1 MVKLIVGHT
10 DPIFREARERGKIY
24 SLSTNRNEYMYS
36 REEFLEMAKEI
47 QELVAKDDEERSI
60 REILNEEESE

>member
-60 REILNEEESE
+60 REIPNGRNIE

>member
-1 MVKLIVGHT
+1 MAKLIVGHT

-24 SLSTNRNEYMYS
+24 SLSTNNIEYMYS
-36 REEFLEMAKEI
+36 RQEFLEMAKEM

-60 REILNEEESE
+60 REILNGEESE

>member
-10 DPIFREARERGKIY
+10 DPIFREAIERGKIY
-24 SLSTNRNEYMYS
+24 SLSTNSIEYMYS

-60 REILNEEESE
+60 REILNGRDIE

>member
-1 MVKLIVGHT
+1 MAKLIVGHT
-10 DPIFREARERGKIY
+10 NPIFREARERGKIY
-24 SLSTNRNEYMYS
+24 SLSTNNIEYMYS
-36 REEFLEMAKEI
+36 REEFLEMAKEM

>member
-1 MVKLIVGHT
+1 MAKLIVGHT

-36 REEFLEMAKEI
+36 REEFLEMAKEM

-60 REILNEEESE
+60 REILNGKE

>member
-1 MVKLIVGHT
+1 MAKLIVGHT
-10 DPIFREARERGKIY
+10 DPIFREARECGKIY
-24 SLSTNRNEYMYS
+24 SLSTNNIEYMYS

-60 REILNEEESE
+60 REILNGRDIE

>member
-36 REEFLEMAKEI
+36 REEVLEMAKEI
-47 QELVAKDDEERSI
+47 QELVAKDDEEKYKRNTE
-60 REILNEEESE
+60 RKGY

>member
-1 MVKLIVGHT
+1 MAKLIVGHT

-60 REILNEEESE
+60 REILNGEGKE

>member
-1 MVKLIVGHT
+1 MAKLIVGHT

-36 REEFLEMAKEI
+36 REEFLEMAKEM

-60 REILNEEESE
+60 REILNGEE

>member
-1 MVKLIVGHT
+1 MAKLIVGHT

-47 QELVAKDDEERSI
+47 QELVTKDDEERSI
-60 REILNEEESE
+60 REIPNGRNIE

>member
-1 MVKLIVGHT
+1 MAKLIVGHT

-60 REILNEEESE
+60 REILNGRNIE

>member
-1 MVKLIVGHT
+1 MAKLIVGHT

-24 SLSTNRNEYMYS
+24 SLSTNRNEYMYA

-60 REILNEEESE
+60 REILNGRDIE

>member
-24 SLSTNRNEYMYS
+24 SLSTNNIEYMYS
-36 REEFLEMAKEI
+36 REEFLEMAKEM